1 MTIEHVRVADGF
13 HVAIRIVGPVA
24 PDGRQPDW
32 WTALIVDACATG
44 LTVHNADR
52 RPERAVRTA
61 RRYLHRPVAP

>member
-1 MTIEHVRVADGF
+1 
-13 HVAIRIVGPVA
+13 
-24 PDGRQPDW
+24 
-32 WTALIVDACATG
+32 VDACATG